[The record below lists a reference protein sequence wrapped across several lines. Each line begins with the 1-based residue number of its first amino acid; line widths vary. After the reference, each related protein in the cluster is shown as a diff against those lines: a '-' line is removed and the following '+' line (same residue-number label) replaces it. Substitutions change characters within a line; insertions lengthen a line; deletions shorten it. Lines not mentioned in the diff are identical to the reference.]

1 MQIYQADVLIDGS
14 GSEPQH
20 NVEIFVNDNG
30 VIQDVAPAGTKER
43 PADAVV
49 YTNPG
54 KTVLPGFIDVH
65 VHLMFGE
72 AGRSYRDVWANDSD
86 GLMLLRGPRNAYLH
100 LRAGV
105 TTLRDAGAVRNVGFD
120 LKRGAEAG
128 YFLSPRML
136 VCGRP
141 LTITGGHFWWCGQEA
156 DGVDGVRAAVRQ
168 LLKDGADFL
177 KVMAGGPRPPET
189 CASFSV
195 EELAVAVAEI
205 HQVGKKA
212 TAHCE
217 AFESIS
223 RAADAGVDQIEHIN
237 FLRPGGSRVF
247 DGAVADKIL
256 KKGIYISPT
265 IQTGYREIERLQSK
279 EDSLTPQ
286 KRRRLDVLLY
296 KVETKLEFVRRFHEM
311 GVPIVMGTDAISQF
325 GDYALG
331 LQLLHRAGLTPMEL
345 VVSATSLAAK
355 AIGMEDKVGTVKPG
369 MLADLV
375 YVDGDPLA
383 DVAVLDR
390 VRSVV
395 LNGQLVVDKRFD
407 DRSIDDIPPIPT
419 GPFSILTN
427 LSS

>member
-1 MQIYQADVLIDGS
+1 MCI
-14 GSEPQH
+14 
-20 NVEIFVNDNG
+20 
-30 VIQDVAPAGTKER
+30 
-43 PADAVV
+43 
-49 YTNPG
+49 
-54 KTVLPGFIDVH
+54 
-65 VHLMFGE
+65 
-72 AGRSYRDVWANDSD
+72 RDS
-86 GLMLLRGPRNAYLH
+86 
-100 LRAGV
+100 
-105 TTLRDAGAVRNVGFD
+105 
-120 LKRGAEAG
+120 
-128 YFLSPRML
+128 
-136 VCGRP
+136 
-141 LTITGGHFWWCGQEA
+141 
-156 DGVDGVRAAVRQ
+156 
-168 LLKDGADFL
+168 
-177 KVMAGGPRPPET
+177 
-189 CASFSV
+189 
-195 EELAVAVAEI
+195 
-205 HQVGKKA
+205 
-212 TAHCE
+212 
-217 AFESIS
+217 
-223 RAADAGVDQIEHIN
+223 
-237 FLRPGGSRVF
+237 
-247 DGAVADKIL
+247 DKIL